1 MYVSSSAAACSLLN
15 LADMEEVDKSAAIHS
30 VIKEIHA
37 VSPPM
42 DADGKNSGVWELS
55 GLADDADGP
64 LVGVLA
70 FPGNPGHV
78 MAFMRMMDGRVLYI
92 DPQHPTHSV
101 TVDEIVFDGVVS
113 TQVAIGLSGPDT
125 RLVVE
130 AIDRLSGA
138 GGAAGG
144 GGSSSSSSSSS
155 SRSTS
160 TSSSSRSS
168 SKSKSSKSRK
178 ISSERLWW
186 GQQQPPLKSRK

>member
-1 MYVSSSAAACSLLN
+1 MSY
-15 LADMEEVDKSAAIHS
+15 MH
-30 VIKEIHA
+30 
-37 VSPPM
+37 
-42 DADGKNSGVWELS
+42 
-55 GLADDADGP
+55 DGP
-64 LVGVLA
+64 LVGVLS
-70 FPGNPGHV
+70 FPEHV
-78 MAFMRMMDGRVLYI
+78 MSFMRMMDGRVLYI
-92 DPQHPTHSV
+92 DPQHKKAPV
-101 TVDEIVFDGVVS
+101 TVDCIAFTGVVS

-125 RLVVE
+125 SLVVK
-130 AIDRLSGA
+130 AIHRLSGA

-144 GGSSSSSSSSS
+144 GGSSSSSSS